1 MKNSSQQQT
10 NIDKTERTNIFTPFK
25 KSHSEKMTAMRQT
38 WPTSF
43 KNVTNIVT
51 TEVCLKVYQS
61 QMNKD
66 KLWSIDKVVKKY
78 KFHERGRKTGAH

>member
-1 MKNSSQQQT
+1 
-10 NIDKTERTNIFTPFK
+10 
-25 KSHSEKMTAMRQT
+25 MTAMRQR

-66 KLWSIDKVVKKY
+66 KC
-78 KFHERGRKTGAH
+78 GAENSGQ

>member
-1 MKNSSQQQT
+1 
-10 NIDKTERTNIFTPFK
+10 
-25 KSHSEKMTAMRQT
+25 MTAMRQT

-43 KNVTNIVT
+43 KNITNIGA

-66 KLWSIDKVVKKY
+66 KCGAENSGQQIKWSRNTNFVKEEEKQVLISY
-78 KFHERGRKTGAH
+78 K

>member
-1 MKNSSQQQT
+1 
-10 NIDKTERTNIFTPFK
+10 
-25 KSHSEKMTAMRQT
+25 MRQK

-51 TEVCLKVYQS
+51 IEVSLKVYQS

-66 KLWSIDKVVKKY
+66 KC
-78 KFHERGRKTGAH
+78 GAENSGQ